1 MFTHV
6 STTPHGLIDH
16 ISSIWFR
23 FLTVCIISRLS
34 SVQVLS
40 RRQFKLLHFEHGLVE
55 HVHRSRYIPIH
66 ELIIYHFVLLSKI
79 PPLRS
84 RCSPRSS
91 GFWLSSSRAP
101 WFLVFKLSLPSSVS
115 GHKKGCVR
123 NIFEAYGLH
132 PPRKSIF

>member
-40 RRQFKLLHFEHGLVE
+40 RRQFKLLHFENGLVE
-55 HVHRSRYIPIH
+55 HVHRSRYISIH
-66 ELIIYHFVLLSKI
+66 ELIINQFVHLSKSHLSGLGALRV
-79 PPLRS
+79 PLAFGY
-84 RCSPRSS
+84 PLPALP
-91 GFWLSSSRAP
+91 GFWFS
-101 WFLVFKLSLPSSVS
+101 KLSLPSSVS